1 MKNGNF
7 VTMNHTEIND
17 LITLIIKT
25 IIDRLEDHDLEYI
38 TVDQLMLMRIELI
51 KNPLDLTIK

>member
-7 VTMNHTEIND
+7 ETLNHDEINE

-25 IIDRLEDHDLEYI
+25 IIENLQKHNLDYI
-38 TVDQLMLMRIELI
+38 TIDQLMLMRIELI
-51 KNPLDLTIK
+51 KKPLDLTK